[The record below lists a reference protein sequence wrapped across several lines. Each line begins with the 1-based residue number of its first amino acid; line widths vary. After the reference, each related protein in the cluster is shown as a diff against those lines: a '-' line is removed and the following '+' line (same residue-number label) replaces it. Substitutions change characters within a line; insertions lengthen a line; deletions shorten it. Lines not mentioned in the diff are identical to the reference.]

1 MNFNSHLHLNIHAH
15 HQLKK
20 LKEGIYSLYLVH
32 SIRGFVVS
40 LIGFFIPIYLLNIG
54 FGLIEVLSFYGFRSF
69 FIIFFAILTGG
80 IGNKFGLKH
89 TMAISL
95 PLLLLYFVAMLF
107 LEKNP
112 SLFNLYILSILNAFS
127 TALYWI
133 PMHSLFARF
142 SSKKKGSSQ
151 VGILLSLKSFSSI
164 IAPLLGGFITIVF
177 GFESLFIIAIIILI
191 IPISI
196 LAHAKD
202 IRPHIKFSLNDLSR
216 FFKAHRRHFLSIML
230 DSFGSFADNVLWPLF
245 VFLIL
250 ANTMSVGIVGS
261 LVGVGTIL
269 FTLLLSKIIAKHDHF
284 LIMKIAAFMIAATW
298 IIRYFTGAQISIYFV
313 SLLGG
318 LVSIMFSIPLA
329 SHTYQIA
336 KNSKDVD
343 EFIVFKEILVHVGQI
358 TAVIVSIILVSS
370 INLSFLMTGVSY
382 LLITLL

>member
-1 MNFNSHLHLNIHAH
+1 MHFNSHLHLDIHAH

-20 LKEGIYSLYLVH
+20 LKEGIYTLYLAH
-32 SIRGFVVS
+32 SIRGFVAS

-54 FGLIEVLSFYGFRSF
+54 FSLAQILSFFGVRSF
-69 FIIFFAILTGG
+69 FLIFFSILAGG
-80 IGNKFGLKH
+80 VGNKLGLKH

-95 PLLLLYFVAMLF
+95 PLFLLYFVAMMF
-107 LEKNP
+107 LEENP
-112 SLFNLYILSILNAFS
+112 YPLYLYALSILSAFS
-127 TALYWI
+127 SALYWV

-142 SSKKKGSSQ
+142 SSKKEGTSQ
-151 VGILLSLKSFSSI
+151 VGMLFSLKSFSSI

-177 GFESLFIIAIIILI
+177 GFESLFIIAIVILI
-191 IPISI
+191 IPIAV
-196 LAHAKD
+196 LAHSKD
-202 IRPHIKFSLNDLSR
+202 VHPHINFSFKDLFK
-216 FFKAHRRHFLSIML
+216 FFKSHRRHFLSIMF
-230 DSFGSFADNVLWPLF
+230 DSFGAFAENILWPLF

-269 FTLLLSKIIAKHDHF
+269 FTLLLSKVIAKHDHF
-284 LIMKIAAFMIAATW
+284 LIMKISAFMLATIW
-298 IIRYFTGAQISIYFV
+298 IIRYFTGDQVSIYLV

-318 LVSIMFSIPLA
+318 LASIMFSIPLA

-343 EFIVFKEILVHVGQI
+343 EFIVFKEILLHISQI
-358 TAVIVSIILVSS
+358 LAAIVSIVLVSS
-370 INLSFLMTGVSY
+370 INISFLMTGISY